1 MKLEVPDGKT
11 YNVQVSKEENGLV
24 FQSGWAE
31 FARTYELVQGT
42 ILLFE
47 SSGSSCFEVRIFN
60 QTGCEKEL
68 SCVAMNTPCVHE
80 MNMLRGNDTQSSTK
94 TERLATM
101 LQCYL

>member
-1 MKLEVPDGKT
+1 MLEVPNGEKHS
-11 YNVQVSKEENGLV
+11 VQVSKEQNGLV
-24 FQSGWAE
+24 LQSGWAA
-31 FARTYELVQGT
+31 FVSTYELEQGDT
-42 ILLFE
+42 LLFE
-47 SSGSSCFEVRIFN
+47 FSGSSCFEVRIFN